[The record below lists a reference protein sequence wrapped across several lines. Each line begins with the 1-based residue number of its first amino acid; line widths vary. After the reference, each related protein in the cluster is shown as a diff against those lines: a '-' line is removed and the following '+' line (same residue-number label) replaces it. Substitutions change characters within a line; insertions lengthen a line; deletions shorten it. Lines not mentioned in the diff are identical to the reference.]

1 MSAYD
6 FDLFVIG
13 GGSGGVRAGRV
24 AASMGKRVGIAEE
37 YRFGGTC
44 VIRGCVP
51 KKLLVY
57 ASEFRDHFHDAK
69 GFGWTAGEARFDW
82 SLLIAAKDKEIARLE
97 GLYRKGLDHHQAT
110 VFESRAELVDP
121 HTVMLKAIGKTVTAQ
136 TILIAT
142 GGRPNPHN
150 ALLGHDLCITSN
162 EAFDLK
168 ALPQSIVIEGGGYIA
183 LEFANIF
190 HGLGS
195 KVTVV
200 YRGKEILSRFDHDLR
215 KGLHRAMNEKGI
227 RIICEQV
234 LEMVERA
241 PNGRLHATL
250 MDGET
255 IDADQVMLAVG
266 RMPNTERLGLEAA
279 GVSVNAQHAI
289 VVDEFSCTSQPNIY
303 AVGDVTNRVQL
314 TPVAIHEAM
323 CFIDTVYR
331 GKPTRPDHD
340 MIATGVFTRPEIG
353 TVGMGEEAAAKM
365 FGDLDVFR
373 AEFRPMRA
381 TLSGSSEKMIM
392 KLIVDNQSQ
401 KVVGAHIMGPDAA
414 EMAQLLAIPMKMGAT
429 KADFDR
435 TMAVHPSAAEEL
447 VTMYVPSYRISGG
460 AKVGAE

>member
-13 GGSGGVRAGRV
+13 GGSGGVRAARV

-57 ASEFRDHFHDAK
+57 ASEFPDHFHDAR
-69 GFGWTAGEARFDW
+69 GYGWTVDKTHFDW
-82 SLLIAAKDKEIARLE
+82 SSLIAAKDKEIARLE
-97 GLYRKGLDHHQAT
+97 GLYRKGLENHQAT
-110 VFESRAELVDP
+110 IFESRAELIGT
-121 HTVMLKAIGKTVTAQ
+121 HTLLLRASGKTVSAE

-150 ALLGHDLCITSN
+150 ALLGHGLCITSN
-162 EAFDLK
+162 EAFLLK
-168 ALPQSIVIEGGGYIA
+168 ALPKTIVIEGGGYIA
-183 LEFANIF
+183 LEFASIF

-195 KVTVV
+195 KVTLI
-200 YRGKEILSRFDHDLR
+200 YRGKEILSRFDRDIR
-215 KGLHRAMNEKGI
+215 QMLHHAMTAKGI

-241 PNGRLHATL
+241 PSGRLHATL
-250 MDGET
+250 MNGET
-255 IDADQVMLAVG
+255 IDAEQVMLAVG
-266 RMPNTERLGLEAA
+266 RVPNTENLGLEAA
-279 GVSVNAQHAI
+279 GVNTDALHA
-289 VVDEFSCTSQPNIY
+289 VTVDEFSCTSQPNIY

-323 CFIDTVYR
+323 CVIETVYR
-331 GKPTRPDHD
+331 DKPTRPDHE

-353 TVGMGEEAAAKM
+353 TVGMSEEVAVNA
-365 FGDLDVFR
+365 FHDVDIFR
-373 AEFRPMRA
+373 AEFRPMKA
-381 TLSGSSEKMIM
+381 TLSGSGEKMLM
-392 KLIVDNQSQ
+392 KLVVDARSQ
-401 KVVGAHIMGPDAA
+401 KVIGAHIMGPDAA

-435 TMAVHPSAAEEL
+435 TMAVHPTAAEEL
-447 VTMYVPSYRISGG
+447 VTMYAPSYTIRDG
-460 AKVGAE
+460 VRR